1 MRFDPRTMH
10 ELLKSMN
17 LRVITPFALLLAL
30 AGCSL
35 HPLYASGSSGAAA
48 RSLAGVR
55 VEPIEGK
62 AGWLL
67 QNQLKDR
74 LAAMGQAEPRYSLV
88 IKLDDRIEGLGVRA
102 DDSVTRER
110 RTLRARFQLVD
121 TTDGTTVLDET
132 AAWDAGIDVASS
144 EYATVAAEDS
154 ALERLAQIVADR
166 VLSRVAVAGAK

>member
-1 MRFDPRTMH
+1 MMRAHPLSLAAPLM
-10 ELLKSMN
+10 LL
-17 LRVITPFALLLAL
+17 AAL

-35 HPLYASGSSGAAA
+35 HPLYASGSNGAAA

-74 LAAMGQAEPRYSLV
+74 LSAMGQGEPRYSLV
-88 IKLDDRIEGLGVRA
+88 IKLDDKIEGLGVRA

-121 TTDGTTVLDET
+121 TSNGTTVLDET
-132 AAWDAGIDVASS
+132 AAWDAGVDVVSS